1 MILWKSILTKKTTLL
16 LLILMPIILL
26 ISISLFQQTADDF
39 RVSVQVVD
47 PYEQSEFNELMERVD
62 EPEPFSVQVNNELD
76 LQSLARGDVEAIF
89 VVENNFEKKVQ
100 NGNIDELFTWY
111 RYDHS
116 IVDGLFKEYIAAT
129 LMETVVRHEAARYVT
144 DELEQ
149 VSRQEV
155 FDFGLRYFE
164 PDPLF
169 QMNFQSYG
177 HGSQV
182 DERHEVKHGPILLF
196 IWAYIWLLI
205 IYFTSFIDQ
214 YRETQLLNRL
224 SVYTFGKVKLYRS
237 WLTLML
243 VLISVLL
250 SGVGL
255 ISSQMNIQL
264 ETNALMSLFFLCII
278 SVLLLLIFNLLLKNR
293 KTFLALTIMYWIV
306 SIVMFMLVDWQI
318 VDEAWWGY
326 FLIPVWLS

>member
-16 LLILMPIILL
+16 ILILMPIILL

-39 RVSVQVVD
+39 RVSVLVVD
-47 PYEQSEFNELMERVD
+47 PYEQSEFSELMERID
-62 EPEPFSVQVNNELD
+62 EPEPFSVQINNDLD

-89 VVENNFEKKVQ
+89 VVEDNFEKKVQ

-144 DELEQ
+144 DELDDIN
-149 VSRQEV
+149 RQEV

-182 DERHEVKHGPILLF
+182 DERPEVQHGQMLLF

-205 IYFTSFIDQ
+205 TYFTSFLDQ

-237 WLTLML
+237 WLML
-243 VLISVLL
+243 IIVLISVLL

-255 ISSQMNIQL
+255 ISSQMDIQL
-264 ETNALMSLFFLCII
+264 ETNALMGLFLLCII
-278 SVLLLLIFNLLLKNR
+278 SVLLLLILNLLLKNR

-306 SIVMFMLVDWQI
+306 SVVMFMFVDWQI
-318 VDEAWWGY
+318 VDEAWWVY

>member
-16 LLILMPIILL
+16 LLILMPILL
-26 ISISLFQQTADDF
+26 LTIIPLFQQTADDF

-47 PYEQSEFNELMERVD
+47 PYEQNEFNELMEKVG
-62 EPEPFSVQVNNELD
+62 ELEPFSVQVTDELN

-89 VVENNFEKKVQ
+89 VVEDNFEKKVI

-116 IVDGLFKEYIAAT
+116 IVDGLFKEYIAST
-129 LMETVVRHEAARYVT
+129 LMETVVRHEAARLVT
-144 DELEQ
+144 DELDDIN
-149 VSRQEV
+149 RQEV

-177 HGSQV
+177 QGNQV
-182 DERHEVKHGPILLF
+182 DEYYEVQDNQMLLF

-205 IYFTSFIDQ
+205 TYFTSVIDQ

-224 SVYTFGKVKLYRS
+224 SVYTFGRVKLYRS
-237 WLTLML
+237 WLMLML
-243 VLISVLL
+243 VLIAALL
-250 SGVGL
+250 SGIALVT
-255 ISSQMNIQL
+255 SHFNVQL
-264 ETNALMSLFFLCII
+264 ATNTLGILFFLCIG
-278 SVLLLLIFNLLLKNR
+278 SVLFLLILNLLLKNR
-293 KTFLALTIMYWIV
+293 RAFLALTIMYWVV
-306 SIVMFMLVDWQI
+306 SVVMFLLVDWQI
-318 VDEAWWGY
+318 MGEAWWIY
-326 FLIPVWLS
+326 FLIPMWLS